1 MNIYQDKEANQMHQL
16 AYAIKLDS
24 IMWMTTGGQETLQ
37 FHQAG
42 IILNRE
48 FALELYEGVKRKY
61 PLARL
66 LVV

>member
-1 MNIYQDKEANQMHQL
+1 MHQL
-16 AYAIKLDS
+16 AYAIKLDP
-24 IMWMTTGGQETLQ
+24 INWMTSGGQETLE

-48 FALELYEGVKRKY
+48 FALELYQGVKRKY